1 LVVVVGDNSC
11 EGQIMAALNT
21 NAKEVTPLQQK
32 LDSIANDIGKLGM
45 YAAIL
50 IFHCLMVR

>member
-1 LVVVVGDNSC
+1 MVVVVGDNSC

-21 NAKEVTPLQQK
+21 NDREFTPLQQK
-32 LDSIANDIGKLGM
+32 LDSIANDIGKIGM
-45 YAAIL
+45 YAAIA